1 MKPHKGPQRIAV
13 AITTLVMQRHHP
25 ALSFLFLLLFTV
37 PGSFAQ
43 ARPAVQDTVNQ
54 MDGMGRKEGY
64 WKVTAPKAE
73 KPEYADGQPI
83 EEGRYAGGKRVGVWR
98 RFWPNGNIMSEVTYR
113 MGIPRGDYRTYYPNG
128 KVEEA
133 GNWDLDR
140 NTGKFQRWHP
150 NGKLAQD
157 FVFNAFGVRD
167 GEQKYYHENGKL
179 AVEVTVRQGKE
190 HGALKRYT
198 AAGELL
204 QVAQFNDGV
213 MDPAKS
219 KFLKPVPE
227 AEDIKVD
234 PKAEPAP
241 AVAATERTNAVV
253 FRENG
258 YNTLYDKQLRITQQG
273 EFANG
278 RLFDGKRY
286 TYGTNGVLSRIQVYK
301 GGCYAGDAVITH
313 EDRQ

>member
-1 MKPHKGPQRIAV
+1 MPR
-13 AITTLVMQRHHP
+13 TN
-25 ALSFLFLLLFTV
+25 LLLVLVFTFAV
-37 PGSFAQ
+37 SLPGPFAQ
-43 ARPAVQDTVNQ
+43 ANTAVQDTVNQ
-54 MDGMGRKEGY
+54 VDGMGRKNGF
-64 WKVTAPKAE
+64 WKVTAPKPE
-73 KPEYADGQPI
+73 KPEYAAGQLI
-83 EEGRYAGGKRVGVWR
+83 EEGRYVGGKRVGVWK
-98 RFWPNGNIMSEVTYR
+98 RFWPNGNLMSEVTYR
-113 MGIPRGDYRTYYPNG
+113 MGIPRGDYKTYYPNG

-133 GNWDLDR
+133 GNWDMDR

-157 FVFNAFGVRD
+157 FVFNAVGVRD
-167 GEQKYYHENGKL
+167 GDQKYYHENGKL
-179 AVEVTVRQGKE
+179 AVEVSIKQGKE
-190 HGALKRYT
+190 HGTLKRYT
-198 AAGELL
+198 ATGELL

-241 AVAATERTNAVV
+241 AVEPNERTNAVI

-273 EFANG
+273 EFVNG
-278 RLFDGKRY
+278 RLYDGKRY
-286 TYGTNGVLSRIQVYK
+286 IYDRNGLLSNIRIYK
-301 GGCYAGDAVITH
+301 GGRYAGEAVVTD
-313 EDRQ
+313 EDRR